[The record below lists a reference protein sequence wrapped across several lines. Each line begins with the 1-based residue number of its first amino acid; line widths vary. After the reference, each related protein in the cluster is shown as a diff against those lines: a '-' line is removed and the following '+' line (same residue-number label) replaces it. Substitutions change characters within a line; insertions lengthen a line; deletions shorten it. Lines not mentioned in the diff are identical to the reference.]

1 MFNPSTL
8 KSRLHGGERLS
19 GCWIEMFNPIAT
31 EIIALSG
38 YDTAFI
44 DLEHGAGSYTDAI
57 SMMQALSSG
66 NRNCVPIIRSSSAND
81 VDIKRVLD
89 IGPGGIMIPNVRNA
103 SEALQVVQACQYG
116 PQGIRGAAPGV
127 VRASGYGNDVESY
140 LQFMQNEFLLI
151 AQIESAEAVDD
162 IENIAAIK
170 EIDMIFVGPSDLSA
184 SLGALGNYTS
194 NVFINAFNKVTTTS
208 LKHGKL
214 LGTIPFAQNT
224 PSHLFNNRHSL
235 VVSAFDT
242 MLLKQAASSDVA
254 NMQRAK
260 IS

>member
-1 MFNPSTL
+1 
-8 KSRLHGGERLS
+8 
-19 GCWIEMFNPIAT
+19 MFNPIAT
-31 EIIALSG
+31 EIIAMSG

-66 NRNCVPIIRSSSAND
+66 NRNCVPIIRCSSAND

-103 SEALQVVQACQYG
+103 SEAQQVVKACQYG
-116 PQGIRGAAPGV
+116 PKGIRGAAPGV
-127 VRASGYGNDVESY
+127 VRASGYGNDIEGY
-140 LQFMQNEFLLI
+140 LRFMQNEFLLI
-151 AQIESAEAVDD
+151 AQIESVEAVDD

-184 SLGALGNYTS
+184 SLGALGDYTS
-194 NVFINAFNKVTTTS
+194 TAFTNAFEKVTTAS
-208 LKHGKL
+208 RKHNKL
-214 LGTIPFAQNT
+214 LGTIPFADNT
-224 PSHLFNNRHSL
+224 PSRLFSNNHSL

-242 MLLKQAASSDVA
+242 MLLKQAAGRDVA
-254 NMQRAK
+254 DMQLAK
-260 IS
+260 DC